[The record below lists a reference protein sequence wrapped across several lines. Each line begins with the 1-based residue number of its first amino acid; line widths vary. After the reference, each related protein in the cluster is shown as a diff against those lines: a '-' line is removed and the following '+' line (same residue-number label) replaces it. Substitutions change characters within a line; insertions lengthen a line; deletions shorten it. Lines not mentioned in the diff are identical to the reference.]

1 MTPLSFELAIR
12 LGRNQAKRFR
22 YVYYAF
28 LFGLRSKFKKKTRLF
43 IFQRKFRA
51 GRSEGRAWACARW
64 PALSGAVGGV
74 RRGGRRYGL
83 EGKMAR
89 GVSGWTLFVRP
100 GTAPRPSPSSKK
112 ASNKDGRHKN
122 ALLSSKTASHEDGR
136 QKKRLRSTKKGQNE
150 DGRCLQGAGGFVA
163 LALAVHLLRSETTQG
178 CPRGYAPSSF
188 YNTWLSA
195 SLALRLRYICQVL

>member
-28 LFGLRSKFKKKTRLF
+28 LFGLRSKFKKKTRLL

-51 GRSEGRAWACARW
+51 GRSDGRAWACARW

-100 GTAPRPSPSSKK
+100 GTAPRPLP
-112 ASNKDGRHKN
+112 NR
-122 ALLSSKTASHEDGR
+122 EEIR
-136 QKKRLRSTKKGQNE
+136 
-150 DGRCLQGAGGFVA
+150 
-163 LALAVHLLRSETTQG
+163 RSESANDGKKEIILIFALGKAVVKSAENET
-178 CPRGYAPSSF
+178 RSIRVLPSGKLLPSQ
-188 YNTWLSA
+188 L
-195 SLALRLRYICQVL
+195 LYI

>member
-28 LFGLRSKFKKKTRLF
+28 LFGLRSKFKKKTRLL

-51 GRSEGRAWACARW
+51 GRSDGRAWACARW

-89 GVSGWTLFVRP
+89 AVSGWTLFVRP
-100 GTAPRPSPSSKK
+100 GTAPRPLP
-112 ASNKDGRHKN
+112 DR
-122 ALLSSKTASHEDGR
+122 EEIR
-136 QKKRLRSTKKGQNE
+136 
-150 DGRCLQGAGGFVA
+150 
-163 LALAVHLLRSETTQG
+163 RSESANDGKKEIILIFALGKAVVKSAENET
-178 CPRGYAPSSF
+178 RSIRVLPSGKLLPSQ
-188 YNTWLSA
+188 L
-195 SLALRLRYICQVL
+195 LYI

>member
-28 LFGLRSKFKKKTRLF
+28 LFGLRSKFKKKTRLL

-51 GRSEGRAWACARW
+51 GRSDGRAWACARW

-89 GVSGWTLFVRP
+89 GVSGRTLFVRP
-100 GTAPRPSPSSKK
+100 GIAPRPLPDREEIRRSES
-112 ASNKDGRHKN
+112 ANDG
-122 ALLSSKTASHEDGR
+122 
-136 QKKRLRSTKKGQNE
+136 KKRN
-150 DGRCLQGAGGFVA
+150 
-163 LALAVHLLRSETTQG
+163 
-178 CPRGYAPSSF
+178 
-188 YNTWLSA
+188 NT
-195 SLALRLRYICQVL
+195 YICSRQSGREVGRE

>member
-28 LFGLRSKFKKKTRLF
+28 LFGLRSKFKKKTRLL

-51 GRSEGRAWACARW
+51 GRSDGRAWACARW

-89 GVSGWTLFVRP
+89 GVSGRTLFVRP
-100 GTAPRPSPSSKK
+100 GIAPRPLP
-112 ASNKDGRHKN
+112 DR
-122 ALLSSKTASHEDGR
+122 EEIR
-136 QKKRLRSTKKGQNE
+136 
-150 DGRCLQGAGGFVA
+150 
-163 LALAVHLLRSETTQG
+163 RSESANDGKKEIILIFALGKAVVKSAENET
-178 CPRGYAPSSF
+178 RSIRVLPSGKLLPSQ
-188 YNTWLSA
+188 L
-195 SLALRLRYICQVL
+195 LYI